1 MNHEAHFV
9 TDLVATPLRDG
20 KNWRLVHD
28 LKFRDQMGNLHV
40 IHAGFVT
47 DFASIPSLARIGAF
61 LMLLGFALDLSGF
74 GRDRF
79 ISLVGVVL
87 LALGFVICWLADDLN
102 GDDLLDGPA
111 TLHDEGYRRK
121 RLGKTAW
128 TMKFY
133 WDWILF
139 TAMRA
144 NGEPLWKCWLIWF
157 NVAAFGWVAWF
168 KERQPAAGH
177 KGGSQ

>member
-1 MNHEAHFV
+1 MNHTAHFV

-28 LKFRDQMGNLHV
+28 LKFRDQVGNLHIV
-40 IHAGFVT
+40 HAGFTT
-47 DFASIPSLARIGAF
+47 DFASIPSLSRIGAF
-61 LMLLGFALDLSGF
+61 LMLLGFALD
-74 GRDRF
+74 R
-79 ISLVGVVL
+79 LVSDWGVIL
-87 LALGFVICWLADDLN
+87 LLLGFVICWLADDLN

-111 TLHDEGYRRK
+111 TLHDEGYRRP
-121 RLGKTAW
+121 RLGNTAW

-144 NGEPLWKCWLIWF
+144 NSEPLWKCWLIWF

-168 KERQPAAGH
+168 DDGRKH
-177 KGGSQ
+177 K